1 MTEASRNWFEKGEI
15 GQLKSWKRR
24 ANKELKDA
32 KESLEASAL
41 SYTRCLKEVEDLEN
55 QIYALEAKKEEAHR

>member
-24 ANKELKDA
+24 ASKELKLA
-32 KESLEASAL
+32 KEDLECSAL
-41 SYTRCLKEVEDLEN
+41 TYTSCLKEVENLEN
-55 QIYALEAKKEEAHR
+55 QIYALEAKGEN